1 MSWELTLLGVSYSL
15 NIYLIVRLYMARK
28 IINNAA
34 QSVGDLLEVSDV
46 VSQRITAL
54 RQEAKK

>member
-1 MSWELTLLGVSYSL
+1 
-15 NIYLIVRLYMARK
+15 MARK